1 MCACVCVSGAGWGG
15 ARNEEGDGDKKIGNY
30 ILSSLTTF
38 YCCLLSVTSSKTAS
52 I

>member
-1 MCACVCVSGAGWGG
+1 MCVCMCEWGRVGGG

-38 YCCLLSVTSSKTAS
+38 YCCLSVTSSKTAS